1 LFLLGSTFADVH
13 ATWYRPGGNRS
24 KLGAS
29 TSSTLKPRA
38 VLLVLSSFVQSDIA
52 ILAALLRGAYPPRVA
67 GGP

>member
-29 TSSTLKPRA
+29 MSSTLNPRA
-38 VLLVLSSFVQSDIA
+38 VLLLLSSFVQSDIA
-52 ILAALLRGAYPPRVA
+52 ILAA
-67 GGP
+67 